1 MRALIV
7 GLSILSAITPARA
20 QSPIAQTPSPA
31 FEVASVK
38 PNKSVDQRVVMVA
51 EPNGRF
57 MATNIKLP
65 FLIRTA
71 NQLQV
76 MIALATDWSPTG
88 SDGILEELNY
98 AAAWNAT
105 QSPRVFTDAE
115 WVKMVTLNPATLA
128 RLQDKIGSLQPD
140 HFADLLVVR
149 S

>member
-1 MRALIV
+1 MDIGLRHSSKEHRMRALIV

-71 NQLQV
+71 NQLQDYQ
-76 MIALATDWSPTG
+76 IAGGPDW
-88 SDGILEELNY
+88 LN
-98 AAAWNAT
+98 
-105 QSPRVFTDAE
+105 
-115 WVKMVTLNPATLA
+115 
-128 RLQDKIGSLQPD
+128 
-140 HFADLLVVR
+140 
-149 S
+149 